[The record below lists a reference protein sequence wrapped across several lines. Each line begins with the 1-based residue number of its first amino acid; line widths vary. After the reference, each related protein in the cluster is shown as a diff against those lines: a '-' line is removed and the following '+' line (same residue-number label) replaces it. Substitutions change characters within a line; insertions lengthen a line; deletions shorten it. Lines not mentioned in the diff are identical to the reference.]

1 LAEKELTEGLQ
12 TGQAAWLSNGLQLEG
27 AQYVTC
33 ISYNRGLSNLLTRFE
48 LRSHVRKLGRRPTT
62 AQKLEL
68 TKKRRSLKA
77 RITNFTKTAVQ
88 FIGDDAVDEI
98 YEKDVVVLDEDVSEV
113 DGEDEYDPVIT
124 MADPENQI
132 LPFPSAVPKEWFTVE
147 HRDRW
152 SIIAD
157 LKDAELELRQGH
169 AANALDQVRTAVIHL
184 SWEYKNTLRR
194 STSVVEKTRAWG
206 KIKLLNSALRLQRRV
221 YNHNRVVMI
230 RIGDGTDAGDKFP
243 FLDADD
249 CIASTTVTN
258 LNSAGQSSNRLTWL
272 WRSSAHSQGP
282 IGSEAEHE
290 TECEFCGS
298 PYITYAHLY

>member
-1 LAEKELTEGLQ
+1 MAEKELTEGLQ
-12 TGQAAWLSNGLQLEG
+12 TGQGAWISKGLKIEE
-27 AQYVTC
+27 AQYVTWI
-33 ISYNRGLSNLLTRFE
+33 ISNHPLAKFLARFD
-48 LRSHVRKLGRRPTT
+48 LRSQVRKLGRRPTT

-68 TKKRRSLKA
+68 NKKRRALKT
-77 RITNFTKTAVQ
+77 RITNFTKTALQ
-88 FIGDDAVDEI
+88 FLGDDAVDEI
-98 YEKDVVVLDEDVSEV
+98 YEKDVIFLDEDVSEAE
-113 DGEDEYDPVIT
+113 GEDQYELAIT
-124 MADPENQI
+124 TADPENQV
-132 LPFPSAVPKEWFTVE
+132 LPFPSAVPDEWWTVE

-152 SIIAD
+152 SIIGD
-157 LKDAELELRQGH
+157 LRDAELELRQGH
-169 AANALDQVRTAVIHL
+169 TADSLDQVRTAVIHL

-194 STSVVEKTRAWG
+194 STSVVQKTRAWG

-221 YNHNRVVMI
+221 YNHNRIVMT
-230 RIGDGTDAGDKFP
+230 RIGDGTDVGDKFP

>member
-12 TGQAAWLSNGLQLEG
+12 TGQAAWISKGIKLEE
-27 AQYVTC
+27 AQYVTWI
-33 ISYNRGLSNLLTRFE
+33 ISNHPLAKFLARFE
-48 LRSHVRKLGRRPTT
+48 LRCHVRKLGRRPTT

-68 TKKRRSLKA
+68 TKKRRALKT

-88 FIGDDAVDEI
+88 FLGDDAVEEF
-98 YEKDVVVLDEDVSEV
+98 YEKDVIILDEDASEAE
-113 DGEDEYDPVIT
+113 GEDEYNLVIT
-124 MADPENQI
+124 TADTENQV
-132 LPFPSAVPKEWFTVE
+132 LPFPSAVPGEWWTVE

-152 SIIAD
+152 SIIGD
-157 LKDAELELRQGH
+157 LRDAELELRQGH
-169 AANALDQVRTAVIHL
+169 AADALDQVRTAVIHL